1 MVLRGIITIPL
12 WLAAPFAASVVG
24 VGVTVSV
31 GAGVILVVVV
41 VTGGGGGGV
50 IVVVV
55 SGGAGRGCGVVK
67 LVVAVEVGG
76 VVGVGDIVGVVCPP
90 RAWTSIC
97 NVGTRDMP
105 VNNTIDNTI
114 TPSFEEN
121 FLNSIIL

>member
-1 MVLRGIITIPL
+1 
-12 WLAAPFAASVVG
+12 
-24 VGVTVSV
+24 VSV

-41 VTGGGGGGV
+41 VVTGGGGGGGV

-55 SGGAGRGCGVVK
+55 TGGAGRGCGVVK

-76 VVGVGDIVGVVCPP
+76 VVGTGDIVGVVCPP